1 MTDAALS
8 APWRLG
14 IHVAQWMILPNV
26 EDLETNARQDV
37 EMEPSLHLKNVMMAT
52 QPEVM
57 DVAAHVWSNVG
68 GYAVQTWGA
77 LLELAGTVK
86 LQEPKSVTT
95 ATLKTATGVATCASK
110 RTLWPPFSK
119 ANAWICPARPCA
131 AKGIHSA
138 AVNRPVYETL
148 GA

>member
-26 EDLETNARQDV
+26 EDLETHARQDV
-37 EMEPSLHLKNVMMAT
+37 EMEPRLHLKNVMMAT

-77 LLELAGTVK
+77 LLELVGTVK

-95 ATLKTATGVATCASK
+95 ATVLTVMDARVLARRRRGFHVPILEFQNT
-110 RTLWPPFSK
+110 
-119 ANAWICPARPCA
+119 PAVPQTFVCLC
-131 AKGIHSA
+131 
-138 AVNRPVYETL
+138 VEMDCW
-148 GA
+148 